1 MEETWEIDP
10 LELMLDDLEILQ
22 QGFGPGSDV
31 SKLKQ
36 VLGRLVVNK
45 TAEEL
50 GTITLRRLN
59 ECLEVALKEIEELA
73 VPKESGTPS
82 SPGPT
87 ESEA

>member
-22 QGFGPGSDV
+22 QGFSPGSDV

-50 GTITLRRLN
+50 GAITLRRLN
-59 ECLEVALKEIEELA
+59 EYLEVALKEIEEMA
-73 VPKESGTPS
+73 VPKENGTPS